1 MYSFKIACRSSPLA
15 CCQVD
20 EVIQSLKTKGI
31 AVNYEILKYATAGD
45 KDKTTPLTASPDNFF
60 TDAIDQALLNGKA
73 DIAVHSAKDLPQ
85 NCPEGLE
92 IFALTQCLDN
102 KDAWVGRKSWSQL
115 GPQPQVGTSSLLR
128 QQQILQLR
136 PDVRIVPIRGS
147 IAERL
152 ALVKTGQVDG
162 IVVAVCALKR
172 LKLGRQIKDIFP
184 WEGQPLQGQLAV
196 VGRKNDQ
203 ELRNLF
209 SIIDVR
215 RAKILLH
222 CGTHPEMY
230 NHLGQIIHWPMI
242 DIKPV
247 AFNGPCQKQ
256 LLQALEMADIII
268 FTSGFAVEHFF
279 HVIAKPT
286 SSVIASDGSSS
297 VIASDGSSSVIASEA
312 KQSLKERFKDK
323 IFAVIGQQTKRAL
336 QKFNI
341 EALIV
346 PQEETA
352 QGLCQ
357 AITKHM
363 NVEGR
368 HILLPRSSVP
378 NPFLKEALS
387 TLGAIVTEITVYAN
401 TKPAQRPLP
410 DLNITGV
417 IFTSPSTVRNFL
429 IDYATIPEHWH
440 ILARGPVTLKVLQ
453 DKGYPHAT
461 SLS

>member
-1 MYSFKIACRSSPLA
+1 M
-15 CCQVD
+15 
-20 EVIQSLKTKGI
+20 
-31 AVNYEILKYATAGD
+31 
-45 KDKTTPLTASPDNFF
+45 
-60 TDAIDQALLNGKA
+60 
-73 DIAVHSAKDLPQ
+73 
-85 NCPEGLE
+85 
-92 IFALTQCLDN
+92 
-102 KDAWVGRKSWSQL
+102 
-115 GPQPQVGTSSLLR
+115 
-128 QQQILQLR
+128 
-136 PDVRIVPIRGS
+136 
-147 IAERL
+147 
-152 ALVKTGQVDG
+152 
-162 IVVAVCALKR
+162 AVCALKR

-230 NHLGQIIHWPMI
+230 SHLGQIIHWPMI

-286 SSVIASDGSSS
+286 SSVIASDGSSSVIASDGSSSVIASDGSSS

-401 TKPAQRPLP
+401 TKPAQRHLP

-429 IDYATIPEHWH
+429 TDYGTIPEHWQ
-440 ILARGPVTLKVLQ
+440 IMARGPVTLKALQ
-453 DKGYPHAT
+453 EAGYPHAT